1 MLWHCRLGHPSFL
14 YLKHLFPNLFRNK
27 LLSSFQC
34 DICQLAKHHRAS
46 FPIQPYKASKPFILI
61 HSDVWGPSRTLTNFG
76 KRWFITFIDDHT
88 RLSWVYLL
96 KEKSEAEHVF
106 KNFYNMVETQFQTKI
121 QVFRSD
127 NGKEYFN
134 QILGSFF
141 LEKGIVHHSSCND
154 TPQQNGIA

>member
-1 MLWHCRLGHPSFL
+1 MLWYRRLGHPSFF
-14 YLKHLFPNLFRNK
+14 YLKHLFPNLFHNK
-27 LLSSFQC
+27 LLLSFQC
-34 DICQLAKHHRAS
+34 DICQLAKHHHAS
-46 FPIQPYKASKPFILI
+46 FLIQPYKASKPFTLI
-61 HSDVWGPSRTLTNFG
+61 HSDVWGLSRTFTNSG

-141 LEKGIVHHSSCND
+141 LQK
-154 TPQQNGIA
+154 